1 MVTALPA
8 PGARCPSAPPVV
20 AEADGALWCPSPNFG
35 PRREG
40 ARPSLIVLHYTAM
53 ASAEGARDW
62 LCNPKAEVSAHYVL
76 AKEGCLWQ
84 LVAEADR
91 AWHAG
96 AGAWGALG
104 DVNSHSIGIEICNDG
119 AQPFAA
125 PQMDALER
133 LMQGIMTRWGIG
145 PEGVVAHSDTALGR
159 KIDPGR
165 RFDWKR
171 LARQGLAVWP
181 EPSEPGDFLTD
192 AARFGYDPAADP
204 DTILTALR
212 MRFRPWAEGPLDD
225 EDRRITASLA
235 ARFPG
240 PGTDIPTT

>member
-1 MVTALPA
+1 MA
-8 PGARCPSAPPVV
+8 
-20 AEADGALWCPSPNFG
+20 AEADGALWCPSPNVG

-40 ARPSLIVLHYTAM
+40 ARPSLILLHYTAM
-53 ASAEGARDW
+53 ASAEAARDW

-76 AKEGCLWQ
+76 AEDGRLWQ

-96 AGAWGALG
+96 AGAWGALR

-119 AQPFAA
+119 AQPFSA

-133 LMQGIMTRWGIG
+133 LMRGIMARWGIG

-171 LARQGLAVWP
+171 LARRGLAVWP
-181 EPSEPGDFLTD
+181 DTAEPGDFLHD
-192 AARFGYDPAADP
+192 AGRFGYE
-204 DTILTALR
+204 TANSREGDVLNAVR
-212 MRFRPWAEGPLDD
+212 MRFRPWADGPLDD
-225 EDRRITASLA
+225 VDRSLMASLA
-235 ARFPG
+235 ARYPG
-240 PGTDIPTT
+240 PGHSSL